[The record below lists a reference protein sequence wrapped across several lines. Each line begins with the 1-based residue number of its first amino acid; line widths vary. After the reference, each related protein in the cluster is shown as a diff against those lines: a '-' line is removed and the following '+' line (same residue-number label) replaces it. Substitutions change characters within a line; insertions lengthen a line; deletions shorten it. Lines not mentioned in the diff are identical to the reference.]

1 MGAGPVHKPAS
12 TLRLPFSVCRTRPMQ
27 NTFRPSS
34 GRWSSLLRRAGVCA
48 AAAVLSA
55 CATQI
60 GTDPAS
66 QAPAF
71 QIQNRLLLT
80 PANGGKG
87 ITTAALQPGD
97 IILSSTN
104 GVTSIGI
111 RLVTVSPVSH
121 AALYL
126 GNDEIAEAV
135 GSGIRTRKMADFIA
149 DESTIVAFRHPG
161 VRADHAETMRSFAQA
176 HAGKKYNVLGVVL
189 QAPFTLQR
197 QYCELPLVPS
207 LVRDACIRGLA
218 AIQLGVARNDRF
230 FCSQFVLAAYQE
242 AKLPLTTADPL
253 LVSPADLLHMRE
265 GDVPSVR
272 IEQALQYVGHL
283 KAGPV
288 ATDVE
293 VASN

>member
-1 MGAGPVHKPAS
+1 MQQKSPLIRLCFRMAS
-12 TLRLPFSVCRTRPMQ
+12 
-27 NTFRPSS
+27 
-34 GRWSSLLRRAGVCA
+34 WSI
-48 AAAVLSA
+48 AVGMLTA
-55 CATQI
+55 CATGV
-60 GTDPAS
+60 GTDPDS
-66 QAPAF
+66 QKPAF
-71 QIQNRLLLT
+71 QVQNRLLLT
-80 PANGGKG
+80 PANGGQR
-87 ITTAALQPGD
+87 ITPAALQPGD

-104 GVTSIGI
+104 GVTSMGI
-111 RLVTVSPVSH
+111 RLLTVSPVSH

-126 GNDEIAEAV
+126 GNDDIAEAV
-135 GSGIRTRKMADFIA
+135 GAGIRTRKMAEFLD
-149 DESTIVAFRHPG
+149 DESTVVAFRHPG
-161 VRADHAETMRSFAQA
+161 VRTEHADTMRSFAQA
-176 HAGKKYNVLGVVL
+176 HAGKKYNVLGIVL

-272 IEQALQYVGHL
+272 IAQSLQYVGHL
-283 KAGPV
+283 KSGP
-288 ATDVE
+288 ATTDVE
-293 VASN
+293 LAAN

>member
-1 MGAGPVHKPAS
+1 MPHRSLNARSWFRG
-12 TLRLPFSVCRTRPMQ
+12 LRIA
-27 NTFRPSS
+27 
-34 GRWSSLLRRAGVCA
+34 LLGI
-48 AAAVLSA
+48 AVVGLTA
-55 CATQI
+55 CATGI
-60 GTDPAS
+60 GTDPGS
-66 QAPAF
+66 QGAAF
-71 QIQNRLLLT
+71 QVQNRLLLT
-80 PANGGKG
+80 PANGGRQV
-87 ITTAALQPGD
+87 TPAALLPGD

-104 GVTSIGI
+104 GVTSMGI
-111 RLVTVSPVSH
+111 RLLTISPVSH

-135 GSGIRTRKMADFIA
+135 GSGIRTRKIAEFIA

-161 VRADHAETMRSFAQA
+161 VRAEHADTMRSFAQA
-176 HAGKKYNVLGVVL
+176 HAGKKYNVVGVVL

-197 QYCELPLVPS
+197 QYCELPLIPG

-242 AKLPLTTADPL
+242 AKLPLTSADPL

-272 IEQALQYVGHL
+272 IDQALQYVGHL
-283 KAGPV
+283 KSGPT
-288 ATDVE
+288 ATDTERAEPQLVG
-293 VASN
+293 SL

>member
-1 MGAGPVHKPAS
+1 MSQPPS
-12 TLRLPFSVCRTRPMQ
+12 YYFCNDRWIRTLRVVALSAVV
-27 NTFRPSS
+27 
-34 GRWSSLLRRAGVCA
+34 GLLT
-48 AAAVLSA
+48 A
-55 CATQI
+55 CAT
-60 GTDPAS
+60 GMGSDPTTGA
-66 QAPAF
+66 QTF
-71 QIQNRLLLT
+71 QVQNRLLIT
-80 PANGGKG
+80 PANGGRHVSS
-87 ITTAALQPGD
+87 AELQPGD

-104 GVTSIGI
+104 GVTSLGI
-111 RLVTVSPVSH
+111 RLLTLSPVSH

-126 GNDEIAEAV
+126 GDDDIAEAV
-135 GSGIRTRKMADFIA
+135 GSGIRIRKMAEFME

-161 VRADHAETMRSFAQA
+161 VRSEHADTMRRFAMAQS
-176 HAGKKYNVLGVVL
+176 GKKYNTLGVVL

-265 GDVPSVR
+265 GDVPS
-272 IEQALQYVGHL
+272 IHIAQALHYVGHL
-283 KAGPV
+283 KSGPV
-288 ATDVE
+288 ATEVE
-293 VASN
+293 VANLAPL

>member
-1 MGAGPVHKPAS
+1 MPYKPLFTDRWARP
-12 TLRLPFSVCRTRPMQ
+12 LRLVY
-27 NTFRPSS
+27 
-34 GRWSSLLRRAGVCA
+34 ACA
-48 AAAVLSA
+48 AMGLLSA

-66 QAPAF
+66 GTRAF
-71 QIQNRLLLT
+71 QVQNRLLLT
-80 PANGGKG
+80 PANGGKR
-87 ITTAALQPGD
+87 ITTAELLPGD

-104 GVTSIGI
+104 GVTSLGI
-111 RLVTVSPVSH
+111 RLLTVSPVSH

-126 GNDEIAEAV
+126 GNDDIAEAV
-135 GSGIRTRKMADFIA
+135 GAGIRTRKMADFIA

-161 VRADHAETMRSFAQA
+161 VRAEHADTMRSFAQA

-242 AKLPLTTADPL
+242 ARLPLTTADPL
-253 LVSPADLLHMRE
+253 LISPADLLHMRE

-272 IEQALQYVGHL
+272 IAQSLQYVGHL
-283 KAGPV
+283 KSGPA
-288 ATDVE
+288 ATEVE
-293 VASN
+293 VASK

>member
-1 MGAGPVHKPAS
+1 M
-12 TLRLPFSVCRTRPMQ
+12 LRM
-27 NTFRPSS
+27 
-34 GRWSSLLRRAGVCA
+34 
-48 AAAVLSA
+48 AVLCAVVALLAA
-55 CATQI
+55 CATGI

-66 QAPAF
+66 GAPAF

-80 PANGGKG
+80 PANGGQR
-87 ITTAALQPGD
+87 ITTAALLPGD

-104 GVTSIGI
+104 GVTSMGI
-111 RLVTVSPVSH
+111 RLLTVSPVSH

-126 GNDEIAEAV
+126 GNDDVAEAV
-135 GSGIRTRKMADFIA
+135 GSGIRTRKMAEFIA

-161 VRADHAETMRSFAQA
+161 VRAGHADAMRSFAQA
-176 HAGKKYNVLGVVL
+176 QAGKKYNTLGIVL

-230 FCSQFVLAAYQE
+230 FCSQFVLAAYQH
-242 AKLPLTTADPL
+242 ANLPLTTADPL

-272 IEQALQYVGHL
+272 IEQALHYVGHL
-283 KAGPV
+283 KSGPV

-293 VASN
+293 VASVTAGRGY

>member
-1 MGAGPVHKPAS
+1 MPHTS
-12 TLRLPFSVCRTRPMQ
+12 LFTDRW
-27 NTFRPSS
+27 FR
-34 GRWSSLLRRAGVCA
+34 LLRVAGLCA
-48 AAAVLSA
+48 AVSVLVA
-55 CATQI
+55 CATGM
-60 GTDPAS
+60 GTDPTS
-66 QAPAF
+66 GAPTF
-71 QIQNRLLLT
+71 QVQNRLLLT
-80 PANGGKG
+80 PSNGGQR
-87 ITTAALQPGD
+87 ITSAALLPGD

-104 GVTSIGI
+104 GVTSMGI
-111 RLVTVSPVSH
+111 RLLTVSPVSH

-126 GNDEIAEAV
+126 GNDDIAEAV
-135 GSGIRTRKMADFIA
+135 GAGIRTRKMADFIA

-161 VRADHAETMRSFAQA
+161 VRAEHADAMRSFAQS
-176 HAGKKYNVLGVVL
+176 HAGKKYNVMGIVL

-283 KAGPV
+283 KSGP
-288 ATDVE
+288 ATTEVE
-293 VASN
+293 VVSN

>member
-1 MGAGPVHKPAS
+1 MPYKPLFTDRWARP
-12 TLRLPFSVCRTRPMQ
+12 LRLVY
-27 NTFRPSS
+27 
-34 GRWSSLLRRAGVCA
+34 ACA
-48 AAAVLSA
+48 AMGLLSA

-60 GTDPAS
+60 GTDPTS
-66 QAPAF
+66 GTRAF
-71 QIQNRLLLT
+71 QVQNRLLLT
-80 PANGGKG
+80 PANGGKR
-87 ITTAALQPGD
+87 ITTAELLPGD

-104 GVTSIGI
+104 GVTSLGI
-111 RLVTVSPVSH
+111 RLLTVSPVSH

-126 GNDEIAEAV
+126 GNDDIAEAV
-135 GSGIRTRKMADFIA
+135 GAGIRTRKMADFIA

-161 VRADHAETMRSFAQA
+161 VRAEHADTMRSFAQA

-242 AKLPLTTADPL
+242 ARLPLTTADPL
-253 LVSPADLLHMRE
+253 LISPADLLHMRE

-272 IEQALQYVGHL
+272 IAQSLQYVGHL
-283 KAGPV
+283 KSGP
-288 ATDVE
+288 ATTEVE
-293 VASN
+293 VASK